1 MKKFFIP
8 FFSFIIIIV
17 IIGFVI
23 WFNFPNIVA
32 HMLSKEFRVP
42 VSIQNVTITKKHLKV
57 DDLNIGTPKG
67 SKTDSSFFSKK
78 IDIRSSLS
86 KIRSK
91 TLTIDS
97 FTLSNNI
104 IGIEF
109 YNSSGSDNNW
119 TTILNTSSKSK
130 IETKRK
136 YLIKKLTLY
145 NITVILTKADGQK
158 QSFPTIDKL
167 EFYNITDET
176 GFPIDE
182 IEKAIAQAV
191 LKSVLEKFR
200 LLHLLEKVP
209 GVNIIKKVIPII

>member
-23 WFNFPNIVA
+23 WFNIPNIVA
-32 HMLSKEFRVP
+32 HMLTKEFNVP
-42 VSIQNVTITKKHLKV
+42 VSVQNVTITKKHLKI

-78 IDIRSSLS
+78 IDVRSSLS
-86 KIRSK
+86 QVRAE

-97 FTLSNNI
+97 FTLTNNI
-104 IGIEF
+104 IGVEF
-109 YNSSGSDNNW
+109 YNSSGSSNNW
-119 TTILNTSSKSK
+119 TTLMNTPSKSK
-130 IETKRK
+130 KETKKK
-136 YLIKKLTLY
+136 YLIKKLTLN
-145 NITVILTKADGQK
+145 NITVVLTKENGQK
-158 QSFPTIDKL
+158 QTFPTIEKL

-182 IEKAIAQAV
+182 IEKAIAQAI
-191 LKSVLEKFR
+191 LKSVFEKYN

-209 GVNIIKKVIPII
+209 GVNIIKKAIPIL